1 MTFWAKVS
9 RFILKQRIFI
19 LLVLAAITAFMVT
32 QIKYIQFSHTEANLL
47 PNDHEENL
55 KYDEFLRIFG
65 EEGNMII
72 LAVQDSAIYKVD
84 NFNKWVALT
93 QNLNKYP
100 EVDFSV
106 SVGDIK
112 KLEKDKAL
120 IEKRIAIIKQLKKTS
135 SLTVH
140 ILDEVANVTPSD
152 RIWLTSL
159 TQSGSALKL
168 AGMALDNRTIAQ
180 YMEDLKT
187 SPYISNVNLAS
198 SSLKSY
204 AGRNLKAFSL
214 SCSTGVPSEKKAE
227 NSEKN
232 KRLK

>member
-1 MTFWAKVS
+1 
-9 RFILKQRIFI
+9 
-19 LLVLAAITAFMVT
+19 MVH
-32 QIKYIQFSHTEANLL
+32 INLL
-47 PNDHEENL
+47 PVRQIKQKAAAKQQL
-55 KYDEFLRIFG
+55 ATVFLLFLLL
-65 EEGNMII
+65 
-72 LAVQDSAIYKVD
+72 LAVLGVVGFFQSSKATSLQNDISRLTKAKQRHA
-84 NFNKWVALT
+84 KTLAL
-93 QNLNKYP
+93 
-100 EVDFSV
+100 
-106 SVGDIK
+106 IK

-159 TQSGSALKL
+159 TQSGAGLKL
-168 AGMALDNRTIAQ
+168 AGMALDNRTIAK

-198 SSLKSY
+198 SSLKTY

-214 SCSTGVPSEKKAE
+214 SCSTGVPSEKKTE